1 MITMPRSGP
10 AMYQGQRSSHIL
22 MLLRTILQATG
33 RDRRREI
40 EWCAPRAADLAAKLD
55 TRRRRHDF
63 MTHARGRPVNIPYT
77 NEGIQNP
84 VVTVTRAAPTSP
96 QPRIRP
102 TRIQPVANATAVPIS
117 IAVPIRHANRRGA
130 A

>member
-1 MITMPRSGP
+1 
-10 AMYQGQRSSHIL
+10 
-22 MLLRTILQATG
+22 ATG
-33 RDRRREI
+33 RDRRRELMGAR
-40 EWCAPRAADLAAKLD
+40 CARPTWRPKPDTWRPRHA
-55 TRRRRHDF
+55 F

-102 TRIQPVANATAVPIS
+102 NRIQPVANATAVPIS
-117 IAVPIRHANRRGA
+117 IAAPIRHANRRGA
-130 A
+130 P